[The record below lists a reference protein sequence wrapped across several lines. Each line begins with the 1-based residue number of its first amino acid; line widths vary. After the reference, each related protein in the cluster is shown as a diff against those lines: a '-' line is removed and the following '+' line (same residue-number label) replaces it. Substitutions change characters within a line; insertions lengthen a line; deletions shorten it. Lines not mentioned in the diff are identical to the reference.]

1 MTASTKTNSI
11 LRKEWKLFAE
21 QGMIQPVYQPIVE
34 MTSGRIVGYEVL
46 SRAFD
51 AAGKPVDL
59 ATLFALAQA
68 VQEVEALDT
77 RMLTRCLQG
86 VASQVCPD
94 VRFFVN
100 IMPQS
105 LVTSE
110 VIEILGDL
118 VTACGRKAR
127 LVFEVNERS
136 ADPLESRW
144 DTLLSPL
151 RALSAEVAIDDVG
164 SGYAG
169 LNRTVEMAPN
179 WIKMD
184 IGLVRGIDTNPM
196 KAAMVASIVTFAS
209 RLGSLRVIAEGIET
223 RAEYETLME
232 LGIHYGQ
239 GYIFGRPLPALLM
252 GSHVDLPSRGAD
264 GHRQVDY
271 ARYGPILAEFVLRLV
286 SSAEAAESAMQ
297 EAPWYISQVVHFD
310 VVEVFRVPLHRQE
323 PPLRFGSESRGV
335 RELPPLSAAC
345 LSRLGAGLE
354 CVVQGTEPAADFEQL
369 PDCQS
374 SVLVPLWTR
383 GVLHGILYA
392 GYRDP
397 ARVRAEAISVLRGF
411 CAVMSV
417 EYARQVRLAG
427 AAI

>member
-1 MTASTKTNSI
+1 MTASTKTNSTM
-11 LRKEWKLFAE
+11 RKEWKLFADH
-21 QGMIQPVYQPIVE
+21 GMIQPVYQPIVE

-51 AAGKPVDL
+51 AEGKSVDL
-59 ATLFALAQA
+59 ATLFALAQSA
-68 VQEVEALDT
+68 LELEALDA

-86 VASQVCPD
+86 VALQARPD
-94 VRFFVN
+94 VRFFIN

-105 LVTSE
+105 LVASE
-110 VIEILGDL
+110 VTGLLSEL
-118 VTACGRKAR
+118 VTACGRQAR

-136 ADPLESRW
+136 ADPLDSRW

-239 GYIFGRPLPALLM
+239 GYVFGRPLPTLLA
-252 GSHVDLPSRGAD
+252 GSHVDLPSCVVSGRG
-264 GHRQVDY
+264 QVDY
-271 ARYGPILAEFVLRLV
+271 ARYGPILAEFVLRLA
-286 SSAEAAESAMQ
+286 SSAEAAEAAMQ

-310 VVEVFRVPLHRQE
+310 VVDIFRVPGDRNGLA
-323 PPLRFGSESRGV
+323 LRLGSEEGGT
-335 RELPPLSAAC
+335 RELPPLPEAC
-345 LSRLGAGLE
+345 LSRLLAGLE
-354 CVVQGTEPAADFEQL
+354 CVAQGTDATGDFLQL
-369 PDCQS
+369 PECQS

-417 EYARQVRLAG
+417 EFARQERLAG
-427 AAI
+427 SI